1 MRDIVLRV
9 GVVAAGFF
17 FAVLPPAAWA
27 EGEDGYVPTLEDV
40 TIEGA
45 VAVPEVL
52 FITARDQVRFHDR
65 LHRRY
70 WPTARE
76 AASRIPFPDLIHLWL
91 PLGRAALEGSIP
103 TDDEARRVR
112 RGLGGV
118 GIDVHI
124 GGGMASTADEA
135 AAPGAPITT
144 TE

>member
-1 MRDIVLRV
+1 MRDIVLRL
-9 GVVAAGFF
+9 GIVAAGFF
-17 FAVLPPAAWA
+17 VAVLPPAARA

-70 WPTARE
+70 WPTAHE
-76 AASRIPFPDLIHLWL
+76 AAGRIAFPDLIHLWL
-91 PLGRAALEGSIP
+91 PLGRAALDGSVP

-124 GGGMASTADEA
+124 GGGVASNADA
-135 AAPGAPITT
+135 ATPGAPSITA